1 MTKNELVYTV
11 AHQAQMT
18 RIAAAAAVN
27 TTFEVIITSLKNGA
41 EVRISGFG
49 KFSILQRATREGRSP
64 AGIPVQINAAK
75 LPRFSASKSLK
86 DKLNDQ

>member
-49 KFSILQRATREGRSP
+49 KFSILRRAKDEVQPESRSRLTPQSSPDFRP
-64 AGIPVQINAAK
+64 ARA
-75 LPRFSASKSLK
+75 
-86 DKLNDQ
+86 